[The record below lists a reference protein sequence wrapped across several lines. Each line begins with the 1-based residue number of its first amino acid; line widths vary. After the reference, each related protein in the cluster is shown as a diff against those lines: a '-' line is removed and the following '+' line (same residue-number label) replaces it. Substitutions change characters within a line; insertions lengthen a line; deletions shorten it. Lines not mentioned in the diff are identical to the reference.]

1 MCRRGLRRRATQTTT
16 LQEHNLPIEIRW
28 VPAHTGVQGNEDA
41 DRAAKEATAW
51 RERGPAGLRAE
62 KPSEL
67 YSVRSTLKTWTHEE
81 AYKAWASEWMAG
93 QARQNSVPLHA
104 QADQKKSPT
113 AARRTGQAPESTSC
127 PVANREYRTQ
137 RRFLQP
143 KSAGSHRCQLP
154 MPGRTPDG
162 IARTDA
168 IP

>member
-1 MCRRGLRRRATQTTT
+1 MSRRGLRRRATQTTT

-67 YSVRSTLKTWTHEE
+67 YSGRSTLKTWTHKE
-81 AYKAWASEWMAG
+81 AYKAWASGWMADKRG
-93 QARQNSVPLHA
+93 RTGYRYTPKPTKNG
-104 QADQKKSPT
+104 PT
-113 AARRTGQAPESTSC
+113 AARRTEQAPERTSC
-127 PVANREYRTQ
+127 PVADREDRTQ
-137 RRFLQP
+137 RLFLQP
-143 KSAGSHRCQLP
+143 KSAGSHGCQLP